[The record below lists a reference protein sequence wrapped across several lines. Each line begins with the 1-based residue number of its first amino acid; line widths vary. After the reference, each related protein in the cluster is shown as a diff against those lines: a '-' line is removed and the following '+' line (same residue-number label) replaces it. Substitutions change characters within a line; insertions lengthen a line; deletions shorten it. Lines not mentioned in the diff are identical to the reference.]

1 MPAMSATL
9 VSMNPQIV
17 AELETM
23 ATTWNTL
30 AAELGDSAMGKPA
43 AAKPA
48 SGRKRRS
55 KHKG

>member
-1 MPAMSATL
+1 MPYMSATL

-30 AAELGDSAMGKPA
+30 AAELVEPA
-43 AAKPA
+43 VGEPSAAKPA
-48 SGRKRRS
+48 SGRKRRH